1 MLGIPSRL
9 NLRHLRYF
17 LFAARHG
24 SVTAAARA
32 LHVAPQTVSTQLR
45 ELESAVGHR
54 LFERGARGVRL
65 THEGELALEYA
76 SGIFALSEELAA
88 TLAGRATPRKLALR
102 LGVADS
108 VPKLLT
114 VSVLDPVLK
123 AAPERLELSC
133 REGPL
138 TALLS
143 ELSANDLDA
152 VFAEQP
158 APPALG
164 SSLGSHLLIDGGVSF
179 LASRAV
185 AAGLPRRF
193 PDCLDGAP
201 FLTGFG
207 THSYAAQALDA
218 WFSRRQIAPRIVGRF
233 DDSALAKSFAQHD
246 LGVIAVPESI
256 EREVGRQYALIRI
269 GHTQEVRLPLY
280 VVRPKRRHAHPLV
293 ALLERQAKR
302 H

>member
-1 MLGIPSRL
+1 MLGNTSRL

-32 LHVAPQTVSTQLR
+32 LHVAPQTVSAQLR
-45 ELESAVGHR
+45 ELEAAVGHR
-54 LFERGARGVRL
+54 LFDRGARGVRL

-88 TLAGRATPRKLALR
+88 TLAGRAAPRKLALR

-108 VPKLLT
+108 VPKLST
-114 VSVLDPVLK
+114 VALLEPVLGTG
-123 AAPERLELSC
+123 ASSVELSC

-138 TALLS
+138 MALLS
-143 ELSANDLDA
+143 ELSAHDLDA
-152 VFAEQP
+152 VLAEQP
-158 APPALG
+158 APP
-164 SSLGSHLLIDGGVSF
+164 SLGGTLSSHLVVDGGVSF
-179 LASRAV
+179 V
-185 AAGLPRRF
+185 AARSLAETLARSF
-193 PDCLDGAP
+193 PENLDGAP
-201 FLTGFG
+201 FLGGFVS
-207 THSYAAQALDA
+207 HSYAAQALDA

-233 DDSALAKSFAQHD
+233 DDSALAKSFAQHG

-256 EREVGRQYALIRI
+256 EREVERQYNLKRI
-269 GHTQEVRLPLY
+269 GHTDEVRLPLY
-280 VVRPKRRHAHPLV
+280 LVRPKRRRPHPIV
-293 ALLERQAKR
+293 ALLERRGGR